1 MILCH
6 GEMLIDFIPTQAG
19 DGTLA
24 YRPAVG
30 GSPGNV
36 ALTLARL
43 EVPAGFVGGLST
55 DFFGQQIVAML
66 ESSGVSTDYV
76 ASLAR
81 PTMLAFVN
89 LEGDEPRYAFY
100 DSEASS
106 RHWRLDDM
114 LPLGPDVTALHFGS
128 LSLIRHPAALAFTEL
143 MRREVSTRVISFD
156 PNIRA
161 GLVEDEADYRA
172 RLGEFFHKANVIKLS
187 QADLAWIAPGED
199 SRRLIDD
206 WLAAKAR
213 VVLLTKGSEGATI
226 FGRSATVSR
235 PAISIEVADTV
246 GAGDATMGGLLAALH
261 DRDLLGRG
269 RLDDLDEEGLTEI
282 LDFAL
287 AVAAV
292 TCSRVGADPPRRI
305 DLAPYLSPGIRSTER
320 VQPPP
325 SAL

>member
-6 GEMLIDFIPTQAG
+6 GEMLIDFIPTQAR
-19 DGTLA
+19 DGALA

-43 EVPAGFVGGLST
+43 EVPAGFVGGLSK
-55 DFFGQQIVAML
+55 DFFGEQIVAML
-66 ESSGVSTDYV
+66 EASGVSTDHV
-76 ASLAR
+76 ARLDR

-89 LEGDEPRYAFY
+89 LDGDEPRYAFY
-100 DSEASS
+100 DAEASA
-106 RHWRLDDM
+106 RHWRLED
-114 LPLGPDVTALHFGS
+114 LPAIGPDVTALHFGS

-143 MRREVSTRVISFD
+143 MRRESPKRVVSFD

-161 GLVEDEADYRA
+161 GLVEDERDYRA
-172 RLGEFFHKANVIKLS
+172 RLGEFFGKANVIKLS
-187 QADLAWIAPGED
+187 QADLAWIAPGKD
-199 SRRLIDD
+199 ARLLIDE
-206 WLAAKAR
+206 WLGAEAR
-213 VVLLTKGSEGATI
+213 LVLFTEGSDGATI
-226 FGRSATVSR
+226 FGRAGSVSR
-235 PAISIEVADTV
+235 PAIPVAVADTV

-261 DRDLLGRG
+261 DRHLLAKD
-269 RLDDLDEEGLTEI
+269 RLDDLDEDALVEI

-287 AVAAV
+287 IVAAI

-305 DLAPYLSPGIRSTER
+305 DLAPYLSGGRWSEAS

-325 SAL
+325 SA